1 MPRPPSAAHVS
12 DAAKTQSHAKRVVLT
27 LASPAVRAGAT
38 GLGAIERV
46 PMVFLLN
53 RAGAV
58 TQRLVGY
65 QTYAT
70 LAELVAPTLPR

>member
-1 MPRPPSAAHVS
+1 
-12 DAAKTQSHAKRVVLT
+12 
-27 LASPAVRAGAT
+27 
-38 GLGAIERV
+38 
-46 PMVFLLN
+46 MVFLLN

-65 QTYAT
+65 QTYAA